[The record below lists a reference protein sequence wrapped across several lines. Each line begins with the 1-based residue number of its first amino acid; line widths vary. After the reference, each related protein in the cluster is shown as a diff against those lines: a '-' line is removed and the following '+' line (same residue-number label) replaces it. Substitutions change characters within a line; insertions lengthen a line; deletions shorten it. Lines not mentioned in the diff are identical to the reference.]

1 MPKKSFR
8 TASLTPEN
16 VTPDWGRLLQSRREK
31 LGLSREALALA
42 AGVSPSLI
50 AKLEQGNHD
59 LRDVSVG
66 RLHAL
71 LRTLHLPSI
80 DFLLGEGPTEEFT
93 PSAPGITPLPY
104 YSSLTL
110 ACAGEEASTRSHFD
124 TRLLPTRPSYT
135 NFFLAIL
142 EQDVLRS
149 EDLSLVEGSVLVVER
164 KPARERGIALLGFVE
179 EIRRPLLYRLPPEP
193 RLVRPVSGMGA
204 VYWLLPDG
212 SLQLPAGKKTP
223 MYPLAVG
230 VVYGEFRQL

>member
-16 VTPDWGRLLQSRREK
+16 VTPDWGRLLQTRREK

-149 EDLSLVEGSVLVVER
+149 EDLSLVEGSVLFE
-164 KPARERGIALLGFVE
+164 AGNNF
-179 EIRRPLLYRLPPEP
+179 EIDNME
-193 RLVRPVSGMGA
+193 G
-204 VYWLLPDG
+204 
-212 SLQLPAGKKTP
+212 
-223 MYPLAVG
+223 LAVHRNAA
-230 VVYGEFRQL
+230 GETILTLVSDDNFSLLQRTILLRFALIEP